1 MLQILYE
8 HPIEWGDDDPRTL
21 KATVDL
27 EATLSVS
34 PDSARRRANGYLG
47 QNVAM
52 TIQADEPILV
62 WGKRLVWRM
71 QMGLF
76 LRGLGQ
82 IATLGTLDVDA
93 QTREV
98 IPLSIA
104 EISSL
109 QERANAIATRLSPAA
124 RAAVFMPT

>member
-8 HPIEWGDDDPRTL
+8 HPIEWGDDDPRTV

-27 EATLSVS
+27 EATLAVS
-34 PDSARRRANGYLG
+34 PDSARRKANGYLG

-52 TIQADEPILV
+52 AIQAGQPVLV

-82 IATLGTLDVDA
+82 IATLGSLDVDA

-98 IPLSIA
+98 IPLSIT

-109 QERANAIATRLSPAA
+109 QERANAIALRLSPAA
-124 RAAVFMPT
+124 EAAV

>member
-8 HPIEWGDDDPRTL
+8 HPIEWADDDPRTV

-27 EATLSVS
+27 EATLAVS
-34 PDSARRRANGYLG
+34 PDSARRKANGYLG

-52 TIQADEPILV
+52 AIQADRPILV

-124 RAAVFMPT
+124 EAAV

>member
-1 MLQILYE
+1 VLQILYE

-52 TIQADEPILV
+52 AIQADEPILV

-76 LRGLGQ
+76 LRGLGR
-82 IATLGTLDVDA
+82 IATLGS
-93 QTREV
+93 V

>member
-8 HPIEWGDDDPRTL
+8 HPMEWIDDGPRTL

-47 QNVAM
+47 RYVAM
-52 TIQADEPILV
+52 SIQADDPVLV

-71 QMGLF
+71 QMHLS
-76 LRGLGQ
+76 LRGLGRV
-82 IATLGTLDVDA
+82 ATVGTVDVDA
-93 QTREV
+93 QTRDV
-98 IPLSIA
+98 IPLSANQIA
-104 EISSL
+104 SL
-109 QERANAIATRLSPAA
+109 QERANAIALRFSPTAK
-124 RAAVFMPT
+124 AAV